1 MNARPALDVSP
12 LPTFA
17 FGKRSVLWWTTAGLF
32 IIEGMGFALLV
43 ATYIYLRWRET
54 DWPPG
59 VESPDLLWGTANL
72 VVMIVSG
79 WPNHLAKKAAERLD
93 RGAVQL
99 WLSICLLFSIVFLAI
114 RALEFSTLNVWW
126 DTNAYGSIVWFLLGM
141 HTAHVVTDLVESTTL
156 VAIAFLAPLDGSRF
170 VDFSE
175 NADYWYFIV
184 GSWVPIYGLIYLA
197 PRIF

>member
-1 MNARPALDVSP
+1 MTARPALDVSP

-17 FGKRSVLWWTTAGLF
+17 FGSRSLLWWTTAGLF
-32 IIEGMGFALLV
+32 IIEGMGFALLG

-54 DWPPG
+54 HWPPG
-59 VESPDLLWGTANL
+59 VASPELLWGTANL
-72 VVMIVSG
+72 VLLIVSG
-79 WPNHLAKKAAERLD
+79 WPNAMLKRAAQQLD
-93 RGAVQL
+93 RRGVQL
-99 WLSICLLFSIVFLAI
+99 WLMVCLLASIVSVVI
-114 RALEFSTLNVWW
+114 RALEFSTLNCWY

-141 HTAHVVTDLVESTTL
+141 HTTHIVTDLVETGVLTT
-156 VAIAFLAPLDGSRF
+156 IAFVKPLDGSRF

-175 NADYWYFIV
+175 AADYWYFII